1 MFRIKICGIT
11 SAEDALLAAEAGAD
25 AIGLNFYGKSPR
37 CVAADVA
44 AEIVERLRENYS
56 PEQAQVVLVFVNH
69 SVEEILWTIREADL
83 YGPGLCLQLHGDE
96 PPELL
101 RELRS
106 HGLGTAGHLLQ
117 ATGHVPTVPVIRAFR
132 CAGADFSAVD
142 SHLNQCNRLSACPQ
156 AVLIDAFQP
165 GTYGG
170 SGQRAD
176 WPALQQWRSS
186 LQVPL
191 ILAGGL
197 TAVNVAQAI
206 AAVHPAAVD
215 VASGVESA
223 PGKKDYAKTMAFV
236 AAAKQ
241 AFQGLGRAE

>member
-25 AIGLNFYGKSPR
+25 AIGLNFFAKSPR

-56 PEQAQVVLVFVNH
+56 PEQVQVVLVFVNH

-96 PPELL
+96 PPEML
-101 RELRS
+101 RELQS

-132 CAGADFSAVD
+132 CAGADFAAVE
-142 SHLNQCNRLSACPQ
+142 SYLGNCERLSALPQ
-156 AVLIDAFQP
+156 ALLVDALQP
-165 GTYGG
+165 GVYGG

-176 WPALQQWRSS
+176 WPALRKWRSN
-186 LQVPL
+186 LAQPL

-197 TAVNVAQAI
+197 TAENVAEAI
-206 AAVHPAAVD
+206 AAVRPAAVD

-223 PGKKDYAKTMAFV
+223 PGKKDPVKVRAFV
-236 AAAKQ
+236 QAAKS
-241 AFQGLGRAE
+241 AYAELDM